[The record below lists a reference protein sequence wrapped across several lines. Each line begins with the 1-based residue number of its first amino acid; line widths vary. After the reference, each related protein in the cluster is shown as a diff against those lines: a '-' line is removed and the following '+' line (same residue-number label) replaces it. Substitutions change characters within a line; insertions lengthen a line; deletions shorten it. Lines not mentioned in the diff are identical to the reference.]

1 MLQSCAL
8 VAFVPTVDL
17 ERARAFY
24 EGILGL
30 AVLDV
35 NPAAC
40 VIDAHGTHVRVT
52 LVEQLTPAPFTVL
65 GWAVPDI
72 GAAITE
78 LSDRGVSFQRYDG
91 IDHDELGAWTAPG
104 GARVAW
110 FQDADGNTLSVTQT
124 APG

>member
-1 MLQSCAL
+1 MLESCAV

-17 ERARAFY
+17 ERARSFY
-24 EGILGL
+24 EGVLGL
-30 AVLDV
+30 AVLDH

-40 VIDAHGTHVRVT
+40 VVDAHGTDVRVT

-65 GWAVPDI
+65 GWSVPDI
-72 GAAITE
+72 RAAISE
-78 LSDRGVSFQRYDG
+78 LSDRGVTFERFDG

-110 FQDADGNTLSVTQT
+110 FRDPDGNTLSITQ
-124 APG
+124 PGPA